1 MSMSDPIAAML
12 TIIRNGQMV
21 NKAFVCT
28 DMSSK
33 KESILSVLKD
43 EGFIQDYEVK
53 EIENN
58 KKRLKIKLKYFQNH
72 NFQFCGGQDRFLA
85 LEIGLHY
92 LRQ

>member
-58 KKRLKIKLKYFQNH
+58 KKRLKIKLHQMNH
-72 NFQFCGGQDRFLA
+72 LGENLVNT
-85 LEIGLHY
+85 LVVH
-92 LRQ
+92 

>member
-33 KESILSVLKD
+33 KESQVCGLSARNAMSTNGQRAPPPSK
-43 EGFIQDYEVK
+43 
-53 EIENN
+53 
-58 KKRLKIKLKYFQNH
+58 
-72 NFQFCGGQDRFLA
+72 NFL
-85 LEIGLHY
+85 
-92 LRQ
+92 